1 MPRFTRGDFER
12 KATGFDAPTQLP
24 RDAEEHRRW
33 QAANRAW
40 WESAPMR
47 YDWSEELAHSPGSE
61 GYFREID
68 RRFLAAAQSFMP
80 TRNVPFDAAIPYA
93 ELGAKDV
100 LEVGVGQ
107 GTHAQL
113 LASHARSFVG
123 IDLTSAAVRMTARR
137 LALFG
142 VPGMVVQM
150 DAERMGFRD
159 RSFDYVWS
167 WGVVHQSADTGR
179 VLAEIH
185 RVLRP
190 GGRCTVMVYY
200 RSWWNYNVSG
210 LLRALSEGQWRKVT
224 RLHHVSQSAT
234 DGAIARYY
242 KPSEWLAE
250 TRDLFTMDSMEIHGL
265 KSDLVLL
272 PHGRLKQFLMN
283 LIPDALAR
291 FMTRHL
297 RMGSLLVAQ
306 MRKAGS

>member
-1 MPRFTRGDFER
+1 
-12 KATGFDAPTQLP
+12 
-24 RDAEEHRRW
+24 
-33 QAANRAW
+33 
-40 WESAPMR
+40 
-47 YDWSEELAHSPGSE
+47 
-61 GYFREID
+61 
-68 RRFLAAAQSFMP
+68 
-80 TRNVPFDAAIPYA
+80 
-93 ELGAKDV
+93 
-100 LEVGVGQ
+100 
-107 GTHAQL
+107 
-113 LASHARSFVG
+113 
-123 IDLTSAAVRMTARR
+123 
-137 LALFG
+137 
-142 VPGMVVQM
+142 
-150 DAERMGFRD
+150 
-159 RSFDYVWS
+159 
-167 WGVVHQSADTGR
+167 
-179 VLAEIH
+179 
-185 RVLRP
+185 
-190 GGRCTVMVYY
+190 MVYY

-250 TRDLFTMDSMEIHGL
+250 TRDLFTMDSTEIHGL